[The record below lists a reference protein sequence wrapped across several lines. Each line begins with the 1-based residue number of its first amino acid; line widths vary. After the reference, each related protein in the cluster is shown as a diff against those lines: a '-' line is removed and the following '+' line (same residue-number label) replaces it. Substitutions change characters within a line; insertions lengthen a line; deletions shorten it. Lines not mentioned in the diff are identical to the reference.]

1 LRRAGS
7 INANRRSLP
16 DRQKPINPILSG
28 CTSQKAEFY
37 KNQNKNRSMLIT
49 KKRPDQGKSD
59 SNSLKKQ
66 MISSQ
71 LFVEGRVQKDMYICV
86 HQVS

>member
-16 DRQKPINPILSG
+16 DRQKPINQILSG
-28 CTSQKAEFY
+28 CTAQKAEFY
-37 KNQNKNRSMLIT
+37 KSQNKTRSVLIT

-59 SNSLKKQ
+59 SNILKN
-66 MISSQ
+66 
-71 LFVEGRVQKDMYICV
+71 R
-86 HQVS
+86 